1 MTSNIVVGENIE
13 MTQITPSI
21 VSLMKYLHKYLDE
34 NWKINKKNSSY
45 ILKRN
50 DCKVI
55 ICEGMY
61 INPSIV
67 SHHNTS
73 VKYILGFLYNSL
85 NDGWTVKKTNNNYI
99 FIKNHEGKKEILSN
113 EYIDTFIKD
122 NFNFNLIK

>member
-1 MTSNIVVGENIE
+1 MTGNIVIGENID
-13 MTQITPSI
+13 MTQITPSV

-34 NWKINKKNSSY
+34 NWKINKKNNSY

-61 INPSIV
+61 IKPSIV
-67 SHHNTS
+67 PHHNTNM
-73 VKYILGFLYNSL
+73 KYILGFLYNSL

>member
-1 MTSNIVVGENIE
+1 MTGNIVVGENVD

-34 NWKINKKNSSY
+34 NWKINKKNNSY

-67 SHHNTS
+67 SDHNTS

>member
-1 MTSNIVVGENIE
+1 MTGNIMIGENID
-13 MTQITPSI
+13 MTQITPSV

-34 NWKINKKNSSY
+34 NWKINKKNNSY

-61 INPSIV
+61 INPNIV
-67 SHHNTS
+67 SDHNTS

>member
-1 MTSNIVVGENIE
+1 MTGNIMIGENID
-13 MTQITPSI
+13 MTQITPSV

-34 NWKINKKNSSY
+34 NWKINKKNNSY

-67 SHHNTS
+67 SDHNNS